1 MFQFEL
7 LNGHILQYQTLPY
20 ALRSVTG
27 LVSRGLVQE
36 EKGTNKG
43 DPYYKGIVCELF
55 TPSLIW
61 L

>member
-1 MFQFEL
+1 M
-7 LNGHILQYQTLPY
+7 GIKQYQTLPS

-43 DPYYKGIVCELF
+43 DPYYKGMVCKLF

>member
-1 MFQFEL
+1 M
-7 LNGHILQYQTLPY
+7 GILQYQTLPS

-43 DPYYKGIVCELF
+43 DPYYKGMVCKLF